1 MQLNSMLE
9 QINNQNVKVT
19 KFTLKPDESTGFH
32 THELDY
38 VIVPIT
44 NGELKIIDKQDK
56 EVFKKLIAGEPYFRK
71 KGVEHNVINNGSDI
85 IIFVEVE
92 IKKK

>member
-1 MQLNSMLE
+1 MKL
-9 QINNQNVKVT
+9 
-19 KFTLKPDESTGFH
+19 DESTGFH

-56 EVFKKLIAGEPYFRK
+56 EVIRKLIAGEPYFIN
-71 KGVEHNVINNGSDI
+71 KGVEYNVINNGSDI

-92 IKKK
+92 IKK

>member
-1 MQLNSMLE
+1 MQLNNMLE
-9 QINNQNVKVT
+9 QINNENVKVT

-44 NGELKIIDKQDK
+44 DGELKLIDKQNK
-56 EVFKKLIAGEPYFRK
+56 EVFAKLIAGEPYFKK
-71 KGVEHNVINNGSDI
+71 KGVEHNVINNGGSI
-85 IIFVEVE
+85 MIFIEVE
-92 IKKK
+92 IKNK